1 MFAGIW
7 AKLVALLGAAVAIL
21 LAVIGYKNRKIDD
34 LEEENTG
41 HVIKDEI
48 EEEMSEEIKEA
59 KKEAEDAKENHD
71 SSDWR
76 DRI

>member
-34 LEEENTG
+34 LEEENAG
-41 HVIKDEI
+41 HVIKDDI
-48 EEEMSEEIKEA
+48 SEQMKEA
-59 KKEAEDAKENHD
+59 TEVIKKEAENDKKNHD
-71 SSDWR
+71 SADWR